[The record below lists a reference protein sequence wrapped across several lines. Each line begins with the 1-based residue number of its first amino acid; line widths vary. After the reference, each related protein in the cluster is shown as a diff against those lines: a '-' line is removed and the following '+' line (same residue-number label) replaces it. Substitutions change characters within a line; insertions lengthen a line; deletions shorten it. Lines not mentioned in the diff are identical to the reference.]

1 MSVFLIY
8 TDREGK
14 YRWSFEAN
22 NYRTIADSSEGYD
35 SRQSCLH
42 GIEVL
47 KANDGSYQPY
57 VDARGEHRW
66 RFRASNGQIVA
77 DSAEGYD
84 SDSNCQ
90 RAIDMV
96 RREAPYAHT
105 EG

>member
-1 MSVFLIY
+1 MSVFVVY

-22 NYRTIADSSEGYD
+22 NYRTIADSGEGYNSKHD
-35 SRQSCLH
+35 CLH

-47 KANDGSYQPY
+47 KNNDGSYQEY

-66 RFRASNGQIVA
+66 RFRGHNGRIVA
-77 DSAEGYD
+77 DCAEGYD
-84 SDSNCQ
+84 SESNCK

-105 EG
+105 ED